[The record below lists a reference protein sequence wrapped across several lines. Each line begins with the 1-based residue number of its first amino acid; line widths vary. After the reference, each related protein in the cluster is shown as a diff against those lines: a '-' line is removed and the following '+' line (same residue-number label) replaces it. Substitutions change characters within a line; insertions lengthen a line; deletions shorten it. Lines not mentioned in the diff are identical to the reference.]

1 MRIARVDPVHPDPE
15 SIAFAAGL
23 LKKDKLVA
31 FPTETVYG
39 LGANALD
46 EGAVQSIFSVKSRP
60 GYNPLIVHVADVESA
75 RRLTAVWPQ
84 SAERLARAFWPGPLT
99 LILPKHPII
108 PHAVTAG
115 LSSVAVRVPAHP
127 VAQALLRAAALPIA
141 APSANRSSEV
151 SPTTANHVAQS
162 LGEAVD
168 LILDGGPTPLGIE
181 STVLDLSGAQPV
193 LLRPG
198 LLSTKELEPVLKVPL
213 QTLRELAGAAAR
225 PSPGMLNRHYAPRA
239 ALKLYR
245 QHETD
250 RALQLAS
257 TAKAEKRIVGALLL
271 SSLDAPLTHPIAM
284 PAEPRSYAR
293 VLYASLHSLD
303 ALACDLIL
311 VECPPESPSWDGI
324 RDRLQRAAIPL

>member
-1 MRIARVDPVHPDPE
+1 MRIARVDPFQPDPE
-15 SIAFAAGL
+15 PIALAADL
-23 LKKDKLVA
+23 LKKGKLVA

-46 EGAVQSIFSVKSRP
+46 DSAVQSIFCVKSRP
-60 GYNPLIVHVADVESA
+60 GYNPLIVHVTDAESA
-75 RRLTAVWPQ
+75 RGLSAVWPQ

-99 LILPKHPII
+99 LILPKRPII

-213 QTLRELAGAAAR
+213 QTLREPAGAAAR
-225 PSPGMLNRHYAPRA
+225 RSPGMLNRHYAPRA

-250 RALQLAS
+250 QALRLARR
-257 TAKAEKRIVGALLL
+257 AKAERHIVGALLL

-284 PAEPRSYAR
+284 PAEPGAYAR
-293 VLYASLHSLD
+293 LLYASLHSLD

-324 RDRLQRAAIPL
+324 RDRLQRAATPL

>member
-1 MRIARVDPVHPDPE
+1 MRIARVDPFQPDSE
-15 SIAFAAGL
+15 SIAFAADL
-23 LKKDKLVA
+23 VKKGKLVA

-46 EGAVQSIFSVKSRP
+46 EAAVQSIFSAKNRP

-75 RRLTAVWPQ
+75 RRFTAVWPQ
-84 SAERLARAFWPGPLT
+84 DAERLARAFWPGPLT
-99 LILPKHPII
+99 LVLPKRRIVPL
-108 PHAVTAG
+108 AVTAG

-127 VAQALLRAAALPIA
+127 VAQALLRVAALPVA
-141 APSANRSSEV
+141 APSANRSAGI
-151 SPTTANHVAQS
+151 SPTTARHVAQS
-162 LGEAVD
+162 LGESVD

-181 STVLDLSGAQPV
+181 STVVDLSGTQPV

-198 LLSTKELEPVLKVPL
+198 LLSVNELETVLKRSI
-213 QTLRELAGAAAR
+213 QTPIERDGIAAR

-245 QHETD
+245 RHETAQ
-250 RALQLAS
+250 ALRLARQ
-257 TAKAEKRIVGALLL
+257 AGEERRVVGALLL
-271 SSLDAPLTHPIAM
+271 SSFDAPVTHPIAM
-284 PAEPRSYAR
+284 PAEPRAYAR
-293 VLYASLHSLD
+293 LLYAALHSLD

-324 RDRLQRAAIPL
+324 RDRLQRAATPL